1 MGKGKGKD
9 KFEATQAEIR
19 ICEEWYRIFSI
30 TDAWFR
36 CVDTELRRHIWSRDD
51 KCKPCLGTTDDN
63 EVTTFDRTEHAFTV
77 SNANDMTTRNHLSVF
92 TISACD
98 FNLMTRRATEYC
110 NADAVQEGKAAINQI
125 LKKQEYIAL
134 ASYADDTKRAVLLL
148 KPSLTDIVL
157 NGVHTIPDATVKAR
171 MECRVKYYTAIQQA
185 LQEAGTAQN
194 QSGASERN
202 SSAQTLTK
210 SSKNVV
216 ATLAQFHYDHDFTN
230 KESLPLL
237 SACVAEDLAHVLAG
251 QPVMDIP
258 FQQRLRYYLLRGL
271 CDPTPLKMIQSAVFA
286 KTVTELYGQQLPDMA
301 CMRNSV
307 VRKETKRV
315 VLFSN
320 AISKAFRR
328 MMYMMRFRK
337 GLGASGED
345 HQNPD
350 HKRGT
355 TQAPNPRQSGA
366 PNKQTGDHRTDARS
380 RKGGE
385 HGLPR
390 RGDEERR
397 GRSTSRKYEERP
409 DRSVS
414 RSRDRNRRDRSAS
427 HFRDTRIRNDRD
439 VPHDRNSTNYE
450 EERYVRGTSHGRGK
464 RSHHDGRW
472 TKQAP
477 SKRYKQNHGGER
489 HDRDAS
495 HFRGTR
501 DPKEPRRY

>member
-1 MGKGKGKD
+1 MG
-9 KFEATQAEIR
+9 
-19 ICEEWYRIFSI
+19 
-30 TDAWFR
+30 
-36 CVDTELRRHIWSRDD
+36 
-51 KCKPCLGTTDDN
+51 
-63 EVTTFDRTEHAFTV
+63 VTTFDRTEHAFTV

-98 FNLMTRRATEYC
+98 FNLMTRRVTEYC

-125 LKKQEYIAL
+125 LKKQEYVAL

-216 ATLAQFHYDHDFTN
+216 ATLAQFHYDHDSTN

-286 KTVTELYGQQLPDMA
+286 KNRDRIIRTTTARHGLHAQ
-301 CMRNSV
+301 
-307 VRKETKRV
+307 
-315 VLFSN
+315 
-320 AISKAFRR
+320 FRR
-328 MMYMMRFRK
+328 TK
-337 GLGASGED
+337 
-345 HQNPD
+345 
-350 HKRGT
+350 
-355 TQAPNPRQSGA
+355 
-366 PNKQTGDHRTDARS
+366 
-380 RKGGE
+380 
-385 HGLPR
+385 
-390 RGDEERR
+390 GDEACCFVQQRHLE
-397 GRSTSRKYEERP
+397 GIP
-409 DRSVS
+409 Q
-414 RSRDRNRRDRSAS
+414 
-427 HFRDTRIRNDRD
+427 NDVHD
-439 VPHDRNSTNYE
+439 AVP
-450 EERYVRGTSHGRGK
+450 
-464 RSHHDGRW
+464 
-472 TKQAP
+472 
-477 SKRYKQNHGGER
+477 
-489 HDRDAS
+489 
-495 HFRGTR
+495 
-501 DPKEPRRY
+501 